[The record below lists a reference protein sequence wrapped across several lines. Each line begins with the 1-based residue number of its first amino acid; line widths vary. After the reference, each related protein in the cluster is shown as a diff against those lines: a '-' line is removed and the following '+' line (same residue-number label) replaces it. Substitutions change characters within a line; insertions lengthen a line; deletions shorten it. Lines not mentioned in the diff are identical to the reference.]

1 MQCQTRITM
10 ITELER
16 KQLKELFQGHY
27 ADDVLKILSQKMV
40 LNRNG
45 EPHNVKYVRMVFQG
59 IRKNS
64 DIEAAIWQLASE
76 KKQHRALQQIRK
88 QNILNNKP

>member
-1 MQCQTRITM
+1 M

-27 ADDVLKILSQKMV
+27 AEDVLEILSRRKV

-45 EPHNVKYVRMVFQG
+45 EPHNVQYIRMVFQG
-59 IRKNS
+59 IRNNP
-64 DIEAAIWQLASE
+64 DIEAAIWQLASD
-76 KKQHRALQQIRK
+76 KKKLLDLQRIQK
-88 QNILNNKP
+88 KNIFNNSS

>member
-1 MQCQTRITM
+1 M

-27 ADDVLKILSQKMV
+27 ADDVLKILSQKMI

-45 EPHNVKYVRMVFQG
+45 DPHNVQYVRMVFQG
-59 IRKNS
+59 FRKNP
-64 DIEAAIWQLASE
+64 DIEAAIWQLAAE
-76 KKQHRALQQIRK
+76 KKKKIDIQKTQK
-88 QNILNNKP
+88 QRILKNSKP

>member
-1 MQCQTRITM
+1 M

-45 EPHNVKYVRMVFQG
+45 DPHNVQYVRMVFQG
-59 IRKNS
+59 FRKNV
-64 DIEAAIWQLASE
+64 DIEAAIWQLAAE
-76 KKQHRALQQIRK
+76 KKKKIDIQKTHK
-88 QNILNNKP
+88 QRIFNSKP